1 MIHAKTKSFN
11 EAFRPKAVRG
21 LAAHL
26 ALAGALCSALACW
39 WSTLRLRAWEAL
51 SPLAGVFPAVSALE
65 PPPGLAA
72 SAPGLAD
79 AATALSSDGAALGLA
94 CAAVALACAGL
105 WGHITL
111 RDWDS
116 LHDGT
121 WVGGSRS
128 GSRTHG
134 DAWLESKP
142 STLRKLTYGWE
153 EGKAPEGGNL
163 AVDELGGSIRLIDAV
178 HAGLLAASGG
188 GKSRRSVIETLCA
201 NVAAG
206 RSVMVNDVKG
216 ELGAFTEAWVRSRGT
231 HDVVVVRFDAPGKS
245 MRFDPLARAKAA
257 LAEGG
262 AGAGNARAPRA
273 REVRRATGALR
284 PALLLGRSAQ
294 RLRGPVPPR
303 AREPRCARGVPKHP
317 HRAGAPRALR
327 RHRAGRAS
335 LRARRRAQARRPGA
349 ALPRGRLRR
358 RGRGQGIVSTLQN
371 YLVEFADEDVSL
383 MLHDNEVDLA
393 AAGRRPTVVY
403 VSSSSA
409 TGNRD
414 RLVQAF
420 WSQALSALRVE
431 AATHGD
437 RLPVETMLL
446 LDEFVSLG
454 KVDQLFRDLGEIR
467 SANLHVVC
475 AFQSLNQ
482 LESRAGYT
490 KAEAETVLDLLGDK
504 VILSVENVE
513 TARKLSDSMGTYGA
527 TTKSRSRSKGTNTSS
542 AGSSESVMRRPL
554 ISPDELMRWTAKGT
568 GTLVMRSDSTLA
580 LPSRDVTETFLGRE
594 LDMTSPEAEHA
605 MMEAA
610 LVGGEIRNAKLPP
623 VWDGTAPT
631 TTTAVEVP
639 KAKPSIPSVPVGF

>member
-1 MIHAKTKSFN
+1 MPQALSGQPFFSDGARN
-11 EAFRPKAVRG
+11 VFVG
-21 LAAHL
+21 LCLLVL
-26 ALAGALCSALACW
+26 ASPDVPEGCRNIRTVQALLAPSDGTAPAERVSALA
-39 WSTLRLRAWEAL
+39 AAL
-51 SPLAGVFPAVSALE
+51 KPGDPALPFLAGV
-65 PPPGLAA
+65 
-72 SAPGLAD
+72 
-79 AATALSSDGAALGLA
+79 
-94 CAAVALACAGL
+94 
-105 WGHITL
+105 
-111 RDWDS
+111 
-116 LHDGT
+116 
-121 WVGGSRS
+121 S
-128 GSRTHG
+128 G
-134 DAWLESKP
+134 D
-142 STLRKLTYGWE
+142 
-153 EGKAPEGGNL
+153 
-163 AVDELGGSIRLIDAV
+163 
-178 HAGLLAASGG
+178 GG
-188 GKSRRSVIETLCA
+188 G
-201 NVAAG
+201 
-206 RSVMVNDVKG
+206 
-216 ELGAFTEAWVRSRGT
+216 
-231 HDVVVVRFDAPGKS
+231 
-245 MRFDPLARAKAA
+245 
-257 LAEGG
+257 
-262 AGAGNARAPRA
+262 
-273 REVRRATGALR
+273 
-284 PALLLGRSAQ
+284 
-294 RLRGPVPPR
+294 
-303 AREPRCARGVPKHP
+303 
-317 HRAGAPRALR
+317 
-327 RHRAGRAS
+327 
-335 LRARRRAQARRPGA
+335 
-349 ALPRGRLRR
+349 
-358 RGRGQGIVSTLQN
+358 GQGIVSTLQN

-446 LDEFVSLG
+446 LDEFASLG

-542 AGSSESVMRRPL
+542 AGSSEPVMRRPL